1 MVTSPSGI
9 LTTNEGL
16 GPLQQIYKVKSSRG
30 WMRAFFGSF
39 LSICALLPMIYG
51 CIDLVIKTTRYGPLF
66 LVNTPVLVLATVSTI
81 PLGFGIWCVSSGL
94 RNQNQSLWMYKCGL
108 VYHIKDQI
116 QIWHWQDIRWLSLSA
131 SRRQIFSLHTGN
143 RLRYTLKSKQ
153 GATLILDDRFSG
165 IEQFGELIANQV
177 FPYQYDMLLS
187 ELEKHGATRLGKL
200 TVSKHAL
207 QTPKWFFRWKAIE
220 TLHVKQGYLHIT
232 GRQALVTKAQSYKIE
247 VTDIPNIDTLLKYA
261 QDKTTVQIGGEK

>member
-1 MVTSPSGI
+1 MVTSSSGI
-9 LTTNEGL
+9 FTTNAGL
-16 GPLQQIYKVKSSRG
+16 GPLQQVYKVKSSRG
-30 WMRAFFGSF
+30 WIRALFGAF

-66 LVNTPVLVLATVSTI
+66 LVNTTLLVLATASTI
-81 PLGFGIWCVSSGL
+81 PLGFGMWCISSGL
-94 RNQNQSLWMYKCGL
+94 RNQDQSLWMYEYGL
-108 VYHIKDQI
+108 SYHSKDQI
-116 QIWHWQDIRWLSLSA
+116 QIWHWPDIRWLSFSA
-131 SRRQIFSLHTGN
+131 SRSQFFSRYTGN

-187 ELEKHGATRLGKL
+187 ELDKHGATRLGKL

-207 QTPKWFFRWKAIE
+207 QTQKWFFRWKAIE
-220 TLHVKQGYLHIT
+220 ILHVKQGYLHIT
-232 GRQALVTKAQSYKIE
+232 GRQALVTKAQSYKIA
-247 VTDIPNIDTLLKYA
+247 VTDIPNLDTLLKYA
-261 QDKTTVQIGGEK
+261 QDKTTVQIGGEI